1 MDNEI
6 KLSEILSQIALTE
19 GSNFQ
24 YEESAML
31 AEKEHRASN
40 QSSLSIK
47 ILSIIGG
54 FLATLTFLGFLAITG
69 IYDSKISMVILG
81 ILFIGGAIFINLKT
95 DHLLLDTISIS
106 IFAAGLAL
114 LVFGLS
120 EMGLGEVVLSLIVML
135 ISVLTMYSTKS
146 YMLSFLSFAAI
157 SIAFITILMTFDNF
171 NLVHIYLALYT
182 FLLCYWCLNESKIIS
197 LHPKLNTL
205 YNPIRIGLIIALF
218 SGLIFIGARGI
229 IGIQFN
235 FIWLSSIVN
244 AAALIYVVRE
254 ICIVLEVQSQKTKL
268 YVYALSSLTII
279 ITFYSPAISGSILVM
294 LLCFL
299 VNYKTGFGITII
311 GLLYFISQYYYD
323 LNLSLLTKS
332 LLLFFSGIV
341 FIAFYLFTNYMLKGN
356 EKI

>member
-1 MDNEI
+1 MDNEL
-6 KLSEILSQIALTE
+6 KLKEILAQLALTE
-19 GSNFQ
+19 SASFQ
-24 YEESAML
+24 YDEDAMQ
-31 AEKEHRASN
+31 AEQQHRSNN

-69 IYDSKISMVILG
+69 IYDSKISMIVLG
-81 ILFIGGAIFINLKT
+81 ILFIGGAILINLKT

-106 IFAAGLAL
+106 NFAAGLAL

-120 EMGLGEVVLSLIVML
+120 EVGLGEVVLSLMVMV
-135 ISVLTMYSTKS
+135 ISVLTMYFTKS
-146 YMLSFLSFAAI
+146 YMLAFLSFAAI
-157 SIAFITILMTFDNF
+157 SSAFITILMTFDNY

-197 LHPKLNTL
+197 MHPKLNAL

-235 FIWLSSIVN
+235 FIWLTSIVN
-244 AAALIYVVRE
+244 ALALLYVVWE
-254 ICIVLEVQSQKTKL
+254 ICTILEVQSPKTKI
-268 YVYALSSLTII
+268 YVYTLSALTIL

-299 VNYKTGFGITII
+299 VNYKTAFAIAII

-332 LLLFFSGIV
+332 LILFFSGIV